1 MASQVAKGK
10 LTFLKENSYLL
21 IIVAG
26 ICLAGFVTILLQQ
39 YTRDLLRARLDEKL
53 TGIVATAILN
63 FDPQEINQI
72 KVEGLKA
79 VGTEIY
85 RKNVLKLQA
94 IRNADS
100 RIRYAYIMTQTE
112 NPNEVAYVV
121 DADAM
126 SISPAIDFNEDGQ
139 IDEEDVSK
147 PGDTYETSEAPM
159 LKGPAFEKTVVDEEL
174 TSDTWGQ
181 FLSAYS
187 PIVDDY
193 NEVVGTLVIDVEVSD
208 FQEQINSTSLP
219 FSLFVVF
226 LLLLISSLAALILRI
241 WKSRVDAVQELDRQ
255 KDELIGIV
263 SHQLAK
269 PITAIKWNLEL
280 LLDGDIGVL
289 AKEQQ
294 EMLSSMQDI
303 THHLTGLVDM
313 ILDVSRIQLGRI
325 SLEAQPLNLDQFFRE
340 IIQVIEPGS
349 KERKQNFIKNIP
361 ENLPTVLLDKKYLR
375 MTVENLLSNAVK
387 YTPEKGTVEL
397 NIKLED
403 GKMLCLVRDTGCG
416 IPKADQAKIFGKL
429 YRASNVRNTVDGNG
443 FGLYVAKGAIEGQ
456 GGKMWFESEEGKGT
470 TFYFELPLKYPAPIK
485 SAQA

>member
-1 MASQVAKGK
+1 MKFRLDYRTYGI
-10 LTFLKENSYLL
+10 LL
-21 IIVAG
+21 I
-26 ICLAGFVTILLQQ
+26 C
-39 YTRDLLRARLDEKL
+39 
-53 TGIVATAILN
+53 AILTSLITYALYSKTRQILETQLKDKLGYLVSTATLI
-63 FDPQEINQI
+63 FDTNDLNSI
-72 KVEGLKA
+72 KDSESIELKSYKKV
-79 VGTEIY
+79 VGQ
-85 RKNVLKLQA
+85 LQS
-94 IRNADS
+94 IRNFNNN
-100 RIRYAYIMTQTE
+100 IQYAYVLRPTE
-112 NPNEVAYVV
+112 NPDVFHYIA
-121 DADAM
+121 DADSLDPEAK
-126 SISPAIDFNEDGQ
+126 IDLNHDG
-139 IDEEDVSK
+139 IVDDMDALVY
-147 PGDTYETSEAPM
+147 PGDEYEVSDIPALRNTALIAPTTDAD
-159 LKGPAFEKTVVDEEL
+159 PVTDQ
-174 TSDTWGQ
+174 WGSS
-181 FLSAYS
+181 LSAYA
-187 PIVDDY
+187 PIKEKGQTVAIL
-193 NEVVGTLVIDVEVSD
+193 GIDVQVTDYLQLISIT
-208 FQEQINSTSLP
+208 FIP
-219 FSLFVVF
+219 FAVFIIFLLVLLTILTVF
-226 LLLLISSLAALILRI
+226 LVRI
-241 WKSRVDAVQELDRQ
+241 WKTRVDVVKELDRQ

-349 KERKQNFIKNIP
+349 KERKQNFIKNVP

-403 GKMLCLVRDTGCG
+403 GKMLCFVRDTGCG
-416 IPKADQAKIFGKL
+416 IPKTDQAKIFGKL